1 MTEYYIVS
9 KKAAPAGPRNGL
21 KHAKAQ
27 RHGIAYILL
36 RRLARVNWSSV
47 LGGIFGALAAAAVW
61 VPVAYQARGYW
72 ALGGEVFLIGLWSAF
87 GSWALE
93 FLAAMKEDRR

>member
-1 MTEYYIVS
+1 MTEYYIVQ

-36 RRLARVNWSSV
+36 RRLARVNW
-47 LGGIFGALAAAAVW
+47 GGIFGGICGALVAAAIW
-61 VPVAYQARGYW
+61 VPVAYAQRGYW
-72 ALGGEVFLIGLWSAF
+72 AIGGEIFLIGL
-87 GSWALE
+87 
-93 FLAAMKEDRR
+93 AAGLGGWIGGGEG

>member
-1 MTEYYIVS
+1 MTQYIIVS

-36 RRLARVNWSSV
+36 RRLARVNWGS
-47 LGGIFGALAAAAVW
+47 LFGGLLGALAGAAVW
-61 VPVAYQARGYW
+61 VPVAYLARSYW
-72 ALGGEVFLIGLWSAF
+72 AVGGEVFLVG
-87 GSWALE
+87 
-93 FLAAMKEDRR
+93 LAAGLGAWLGGDDRG

>member
-1 MTEYYIVS
+1 MTQYIIVS

-36 RRLARVNWSSV
+36 RRLARVNWGS
-47 LGGIFGALAAAAVW
+47 LFGGLLGALAGAAVW
-61 VPVAYQARGYW
+61 VPVAYLARGYW
-72 ALGGEVFLIGLWSAF
+72 AVGGEVFLVG
-87 GSWALE
+87 
-93 FLAAMKEDRR
+93 LAAGLGAWLGGDARG